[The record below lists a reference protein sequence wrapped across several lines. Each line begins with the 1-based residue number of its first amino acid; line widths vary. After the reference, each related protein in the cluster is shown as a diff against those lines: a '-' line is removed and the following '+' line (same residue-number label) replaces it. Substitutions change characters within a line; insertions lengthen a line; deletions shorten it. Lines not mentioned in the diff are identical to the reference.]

1 MKIRKR
7 DFTENSD
14 NKKKLNISIERIF
27 PLRRDTMQRQCKEK
41 EFQKQKGQLKGER
54 RKDFSNKRQH
64 ADI

>member
-1 MKIRKR
+1 MKIQKR

-41 EFQKQKGQLKGER
+41 EF
-54 RKDFSNKRQH
+54 
-64 ADI
+64 